1 MKARTGS
8 LLAILFLMACSSQL
22 PQLRSDVQPRTD
34 TLGAFA
40 FEWSANQAFTV
51 RGPGGQILLESLPGV
66 AFVSGFQGKADF
78 HESRGMFFIKESKE
92 KECQTQL
99 LERIEAGPD
108 RYALSGEL
116 LCAAEKS
123 AYTLEF
129 FVESDQRLGFELNLA
144 GPLNRAMLIAASVPE
159 EGFFGF
165 GEQFTYFNQK
175 GRLLPIFVME
185 QGIGRGAEPITTGAD
200 LTADA
205 GGKWHTSY
213 AGVPHF
219 LSSRM
224 RSLFLENYE
233 YSVFDM
239 RPANHLSIYVL
250 SAQMRGQLLA
260 GKDPLEL
267 TRAYTEATGR
277 MRALPDWVH
286 SGAIVGMQGGTEKVR
301 RVLSL
306 LKEHNTPIAAFWLQ
320 DWVGQRK
327 TTFGKQLWWNW
338 QLDRQH
344 YPGWEDLR
352 QTLGK
357 DGIRVLLYIN
367 PFLADIAEKG
377 SQERNLYPEAL
388 AAGCLVRKADGKPY
402 LILNTSFSA
411 GLLDLS
417 APACRE
423 WIKGIIKTEMI
434 AQGASGWMADFG
446 EALPMDSVLQNGD
459 PATYHNRY
467 PEEWARVNREAIN
480 EAGRGQDIVFFMRA
494 GFTRSPQNS
503 TLFWLGDQLVSW
515 DRYDGIKTAVTGL
528 LTGGLSGYTLNHSD
542 IGGYTT
548 INNPLKNYHRSEEL
562 LLRWAELSA
571 FNAIFR
577 THEGNR
583 PDENV
588 QVYSNER
595 TLSHFAR
602 FARIFAALAPYRQLL
617 IEEAARDGHPV
628 VRPMFFHYPGEK
640 AFHHIDSEQFMLGPD
655 IIMAPVL
662 DPGRSHV
669 RLHLPEGEWVHFF
682 SGKIYRSRSQTFSVS
697 APIGSPAVFYRQE
710 SAFAELFARSKD

>member
-1 MKARTGS
+1 MNRTSSIALS
-8 LLAILFLMACSSQL
+8 LLFLACST
-22 PQLRSDVQPRTD
+22 RQPELQSSIGPRED
-34 TLGAFA
+34 ALGSFA
-40 FEWSANQAFTV
+40 FEWAASQALIV
-51 RGPGGQILLESLPGV
+51 RGPAGHVLLESLPGK
-66 AFVSGFQGKADF
+66 AFVSGFQGSADF
-78 HESRGMFFIKESKE
+78 HESRGMFFIKESRE
-92 KECQTQL
+92 KNCQMQL
-99 LERIEAGPD
+99 LDRIEATAD
-108 RYALSGEL
+108 RYVLAGML
-116 LCAAEKS
+116 LCDGAKA

-129 FVESDQRLGFELNLA
+129 FPITPERLGFQVTVSE
-144 GPLNRAMLIAASVPE
+144 PLNRAMLTLASAAD

-219 LSSRM
+219 ISSRM

-239 RPANHLSIYVL
+239 RPADHLGFYVL
-250 SAQMRGQLLA
+250 SPRMQGQVLA
-260 GKDPLEL
+260 GTSPAEL
-267 TRAYTEATGR
+267 TRVYTEATGR

-286 SGAIVGMQGGTEKVR
+286 AGAIVGMQGGTQKVQ
-301 RVLSL
+301 RVLSQ
-306 LKEHNTPIAAFWLQ
+306 LKEHKTPIAAFWLQ

-338 QLDRQH
+338 QLDEQH
-344 YPGWEDLR
+344 YPGWAE
-352 QTLGK
+352 LGRSL
-357 DGIRVLLYIN
+357 DAQGIRIMLYIN

-377 SQERNLYPEAL
+377 STQRNLYQEAL
-388 AAGCLVRKADGKPY
+388 AAGCLIRKADGQPY

-417 APACRE
+417 APDCRS
-423 WIKGIIKTEMI
+423 WIKDIIKTEMI
-434 AQGASGWMADFG
+434 ARGASGWMADFG
-446 EALPMDSVLQNGD
+446 EALPMDSVLKNGD
-459 PATYHNRY
+459 SATYHNRY
-467 PEEWARVNREAIN
+467 PEEWAIVNREAIQ

-494 GFTRSPQNS
+494 GYTRSPAAS

-528 LTGGLSGYTLNHSD
+528 LSGGLSGYTLNHSD

-548 INNPLKNYHRSEEL
+548 INNPIKNYHRSEEL
-562 LLRWAELSA
+562 LLRWSELSA
-571 FNAIFR
+571 FNAVYR
-577 THEGNR
+577 SHEGNR

-588 QVYSNER
+588 QVYSSER

-602 FARIFAALAPYRQLL
+602 FARIFAALSPYRKVL
-617 IEEAARDGHPV
+617 IDEAARAGHPV
-628 VRPMFFHYPGEK
+628 VRPMFFHYPEEK
-640 AFHHIDSEQFMLGPD
+640 SFQHIDSEQFMLGPD
-655 IIMAPVL
+655 VIMAPVL

-669 RLHLPEGEWVHFF
+669 RVHLPQGNWVHFF
-682 SGKIYRSRSQTFSVS
+682 TGKLYRSQSQTFSLS
-697 APIGSPAVFYRQE
+697 APVGTPAVFYKE
-710 SAFAELFARSKD
+710 NSPFADLFARIKD